1 MKSEYTI
8 EYTITNLKL
17 SRLMRDSGVSLF
29 FLCDFGKDNKY
40 SKKTPSWCRDFKS
53 TKLYNNI
60 IK

>member
-1 MKSEYTI
+1 MHDFGI
-8 EYTITNLKL
+8 
-17 SRLMRDSGVSLF
+17 SLF

-53 TKLYNNI
+53 NKLYNDI